1 MCNTEVTV
9 VGLSA
14 EGNWLVTG
22 RIQIWDGQFVIKC
35 YGTKV
40 TLDVADTVDGIR
52 YPAGTKLTV
61 DKNLDWIEVSSW
73 D

>member
-1 MCNTEVTV
+1 MCNTEISV
-9 VGLSA
+9 VGLDA
-14 EGNWLVTG
+14 GGDWLVRG
-22 RIQIWDGQFVIKC
+22 SIEIRDSKFMIKC

-40 TLDVADTVDGIR
+40 TLEVADTVDGVR